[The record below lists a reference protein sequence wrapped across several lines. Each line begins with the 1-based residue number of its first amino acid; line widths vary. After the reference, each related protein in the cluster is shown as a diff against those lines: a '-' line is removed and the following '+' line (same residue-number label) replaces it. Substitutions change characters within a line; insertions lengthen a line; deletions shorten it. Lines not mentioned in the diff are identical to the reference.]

1 MSAPMKIK
9 RRYDKMNLVREL
21 ARNKVDALELLRE
34 ALANAKD
41 HGANRAWIKTTRGKG
56 GSNAP
61 DVLLMNDGA
70 GMGPDELAAFWGVS
84 ASVKSESSFSIGYK
98 GHGTKLYFASSRLH
112 LATRCKGEAG
122 WRLSVLDRPDQVDDD
137 EIDEMPLPSDHALA
151 KELKATGLLEAEG
164 VAILIEGC
172 SFLDAPARFL
182 SRTTVESYCDWFT
195 VIGDVRSGLFRT
207 RKEFHDVV
215 ASKSGRYDALRVNE
229 VPLRPIEVSLSIN
242 GESGYRPIGLGV
254 ARQDANFLSAWGD
267 DAKAFTSKPGI
278 LSFGHRFADH
288 HEPVSGA
295 KRVRDDLT
303 ALCLVEPESF
313 GDDAE
318 YAVVLRIEGHRR
330 QRETYLEAIW
340 QGHRGEY
347 NFDDRFGLWLCKDFI
362 PVLSQNEWLRQAI
375 ERAAQKKNRLS
386 RYEIK
391 TLRNW
396 QVFVNFQGLT
406 LTANRNNISNLG
418 DIGERV
424 VTLLAKR
431 IEKAFDEDAFA
442 EWVSNLQQAVAR
454 GQREKEVR
462 QMTDRLDKVTR
473 WFRGK
478 EGVEPVKITGL
489 DPREEDESQRLPK
502 PENEQELFYL
512 YAILSGMFRVPLR
525 VIEYNTKEGIDAV
538 AQVED
543 EALFKPKITTARVE
557 FKYVISGNTSTG
569 HYFDAI
575 DVILCWHVDL
585 VGKLREG
592 GDSPHEGTLRK
603 RTPVTRGKLDTY
615 EVEYTTPKNE
625 KRVIPVLTLET
636 LFKKSGKTR

>member
-1 MSAPMKIK
+1 
-9 RRYDKMNLVREL
+9 MNLVREL
-21 ARNKVDALELLRE
+21 ALNKVDALELLRE

-56 GSNAP
+56 GANAP

-84 ASVKSESSFSIGYK
+84 ASVKSVSSFSIGYK
-98 GHGTKLYFASSRLH
+98 GHGTKLYFASRRLH

-122 WRLSVLDRPDQVDDD
+122 WRLSTLDRPAEVDDD
-137 EIDEMPLPSDHALA
+137 EIEEVPLQEDHPLA
-151 KELKATGLLEAEG
+151 KELKATGLLGGDEG

-172 SFLDAPARFL
+172 TFSDATLRFL
-182 SRTTVESYCDWFT
+182 SRKAIESYCDWFT
-195 VIGDVRSGLFRT
+195 VIGDVRSGLFKT
-207 RKEFHDVV
+207 RKEFHEVV
-215 ASKSGRYDALRVNE
+215 VTRSGRYDALRVNE

-242 GESGYRPIGLGV
+242 GESGYKPIGLG
-254 ARQDANFLSAWGD
+254 AAKHDANFLNAWAD
-267 DAKAFTSKPGI
+267 DLKSFTSKPGI

-288 HEPVSGA
+288 HEPLSGA

-303 ALCLVEPESF
+303 ALCLVEPEAF

-330 QRETYLEAIW
+330 QRETYLEASW
-340 QGHRGEY
+340 QGHTGEY
-347 NFDDRFGLWLCKDFI
+347 NFDERFGLWLCKDFI
-362 PVLSQNEWLRQAI
+362 PVSSQNEWLREAI

-406 LTANRNNISNLG
+406 LTANRNNISNLRE
-418 DIGERV
+418 IRERV

-462 QMTDRLDKVTR
+462 QMTDRLEKVTR
-473 WFRGK
+473 WFQGK
-478 EGVEPVKITGL
+478 EGVEPVRVTGL
-489 DPREEDESQRLPK
+489 DRREEDESQRLPK
-502 PENEQELFYL
+502 PDNEQELFYL
-512 YAILSGMFRVPLR
+512 YTTLSGMYRVPLR

-543 EALFKPKITTARVE
+543 EALFTPKISTARVE
-557 FKYVISGNTSTG
+557 FNYVISGNTSTG

-575 DVILCWHVDL
+575 DVILCW
-585 VGKLREG
+585 
-592 GDSPHEGTLRK
+592 
-603 RTPVTRGKLDTY
+603 Y
-615 EVEYTTPKNE
+615 
-625 KRVIPVLTLET
+625 
-636 LFKKSGKTR
+636 